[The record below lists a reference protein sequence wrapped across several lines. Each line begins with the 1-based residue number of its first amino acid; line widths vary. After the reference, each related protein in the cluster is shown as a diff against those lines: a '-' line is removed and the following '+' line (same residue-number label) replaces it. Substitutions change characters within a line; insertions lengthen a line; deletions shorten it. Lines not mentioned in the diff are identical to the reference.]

1 MIIALDT
8 SVLVAAQITTAG
20 TCADVVKFTL
30 REHRL
35 VLSDYILEEFERT
48 MIKKLRYPPELAR
61 SFVDDYRAVA
71 LVVEPLPV
79 ASDLCRDPA
88 DAAILGTALAAKADM
103 LVTVDRDLLDITAKV
118 GVDIVNPR
126 EFFRR
131 THS

>member
-20 TCADVVKFTL
+20 TCADVVKLSL

-48 MIKKLRYPPELAR
+48 MIKKLSYTPELAR

-71 LVVEPLPV
+71 LMVKPLPV
-79 ASDLCRDPA
+79 ANDLCRDPA

-103 LVTVDRDLLDITAKV
+103 LVTVDKDLLEITAKV

>member
-1 MIIALDT
+1 MIIVLDT
-8 SVLVAAQITTAG
+8 SVLVAAQITTTG
-20 TCADVVKFTL
+20 TCADVVKLTL

-35 VLSDYILEEFERT
+35 VLSDHILEEFERT
-48 MIKKLRYPPELAR
+48 MVRKLRYPAEAAR
-61 SFVDDYRAVA
+61 SFVTDYRAVSA
-71 LVVEPLPV
+71 LVTPV
-79 ASDLCRDPA
+79 QADPNLCRDPA

-103 LVTVDRDLLDITAKV
+103 LVTVDKDLLDITAKV